1 MFREGRGGGEE
12 QGSGGATDSLVVE
25 TRTHLKKV
33 YMGIKSSLPPKNNN
47 KKKEMECYMT
57 CRLRRR

>member
-1 MFREGRGGGEE
+1 MFKEGGGGGEE
-12 QGSGGATDSLVVE
+12 QGSKGAMDSLMVE

-33 YMGIKSSLPPKNNN
+33 YMGWKSSLPPKKD